1 MAQSVKNPP
10 AMQTWVRFLGLE
22 DSPGGGHGNPVQ
34 YSCLENLLDRG
45 AWRATVHGGHK
56 ESDTTEQLSMQ
67 ACTDESLYK
76 IRMIL
81 SPFHIKEIKE
91 STRILIYLVS
101 TLCQVL
107 V

>member
-1 MAQSVKNPP
+1 MAQSVKNQP

-22 DSPGGGHGNPVQ
+22 ESPGGGHGNPVQ

-45 AWRATVHGGHK
+45 AWRATVHGGHR
-56 ESDTTEQLSMQ
+56 ESDTTKQLSMQ
-67 ACTDESLYK
+67 ARTDKSLCE
-76 IRMIL
+76 IRIIL